1 MENTISRPY
10 YFKTTT
16 PSENTFLQ
24 KLKSFF
30 DPRARI
36 ALLLFSYLVLGVTVL
51 GFNREPT
58 QIIITSLAAL
68 LCELTFYN
76 LFCPKE
82 KRKLFFPLSALITSF
97 SLSLLLNYSHGHY
110 LLLVPVF
117 FAIAS
122 KHILTFKGRHILNP
136 AQAGVSFSLI
146 FCGHLIT
153 SSPAYQWNGI
163 GAMGAFIAGFGLFF
177 LVPQVK
183 RFPLVF
189 SFLTVFTL
197 QTFLRAWL
205 MKHHLP
211 FETLFLGT
219 LTSPAFFL
227 FTFFMIT
234 DPKTSPSDTKS
245 QIITGSLLAILDLI
259 FHIKQSYYT
268 FFYAGLTLQLGKLTF
283 LHLREFKEVGLKSTI
298 KKISGLLVKL
308 SILSSIAFVGMTVYK
323 SKILPTPSLE
333 KLDFS
338 FKAVSLEKTK
348 LGSEFGD
355 VLKRVDP
362 RITHFSKW
370 LLSVGDSVSV
380 GDYNNDGL
388 VDIFLTNILK
398 KGEYRSALYK
408 NKGNFAFE
416 RVKISA
422 LKSKPEEIEKFG
434 LNTNAQF
441 VDYDNDGD
449 LDLFLSYAFGHSI
462 MLKNMLQ
469 ERGEAKFIDV
479 TRDLGL
485 EKFYTNSVSATF
497 FDFNKDGLLD
507 VIIGQVWPENL
518 PDYPKE
524 SPRKLNL
531 FNLPKKEYEGDKRMF
546 NFMHASWHMADNG
559 GRNILLIQT
568 KEGKFIEKEDLVLP
582 ETFWTLALTTGDFN
596 RDGWTDI
603 YVANDF
609 GPDNLYYN
617 KFGKG
622 LEKIEGKLF
631 GSIGKDTYKGMN
643 ASFGDLDRNG
653 FLDIYVSNV
662 HHAMQA
668 EGSLLWMFYP
678 KENERGFQKK
688 SDGNESLKQPLIKD
702 EATQLGALNEQ
713 RFGWGASIVDFNND
727 GHLDISQANGM
738 VDDKIDRTSEDCPDY
753 WYVNEKIARSA
764 PSIHRYAHNWGD
776 IRGHCIYGNE
786 KDRLYL
792 NTGRKSGV
800 RFIDVA
806 EEIGMTEGLNS
817 RGMAAA
823 DFNNDGMMDLV
834 VTHIFSNPSL
844 FKNKWINSEKDKNP
858 FIGLNLQYKPNNGTY
873 SKCSRQA
880 IGTRVELH
888 YQNKNGQKVFQ
899 VREMTLATG
908 FSAQNDSRIHFGLG
922 DYDLSTESLELRVNW
937 CGNEETKIKLKNKI
951 SLNNYK
957 TLVMNRFLKNDQ
969 GQSK

>member
-1 MENTISRPY
+1 
-10 YFKTTT
+10 
-16 PSENTFLQ
+16 
-24 KLKSFF
+24 
-30 DPRARI
+30 
-36 ALLLFSYLVLGVTVL
+36 
-51 GFNREPT
+51 
-58 QIIITSLAAL
+58 
-68 LCELTFYN
+68 
-76 LFCPKE
+76 
-82 KRKLFFPLSALITSF
+82 
-97 SLSLLLNYSHGHY
+97 
-110 LLLVPVF
+110 
-117 FAIAS
+117 
-122 KHILTFKGRHILNP
+122 
-136 AQAGVSFSLI
+136 SFSLI

-189 SFLTVFTL
+189 SFLAVFTL

-268 FFYAGLTLQLGKLTF
+268 FFYAGLTLQLGKLLL
-283 LHLREFKEVGLKSTI
+283 LHLREFRQVGLKSTLI
-298 KKISGLLVKL
+298 KMKKFLLKFI
-308 SILSSIAFVGMTVYK
+308 ILSSVAFSGVTIYK
-323 SKILPTPSLE
+323 SKILPSPSID
-333 KLDFS
+333 KLNFS
-338 FKAVSLEKTK
+338 FNPIPVEKTN
-348 LGSEFGD
+348 LGSDFGQ

-362 RITHFSKW
+362 RIRHFSKW

-380 GDYNNDGL
+380 GDYDNDGL

-408 NKGNFAFE
+408 NRGNFSFE
-416 RVKISA
+416 RVKLPA
-422 LKSKPEEIEKFG
+422 LKSRPEQIEIFG

-462 MLKNMLQ
+462 MLKNML
-469 ERGEAKFIDV
+469 EEIGRPEFKDV
-479 TRDLGL
+479 TKELGL

-518 PDYPKE
+518 PGYPKE
-524 SPRKLNL
+524 KPRKLNL

-568 KEGKFIEKEDLVLP
+568 KQGQFVEKKELALP

-622 LEKIEGKLF
+622 FEKIEGQLF

-643 ASFGDLDRNG
+643 ASYGDVDRNG
-653 FLDIYVSNV
+653 YFDIYVSNV

-678 KENERGFQKK
+678 QKDISEIKGALRNQKE
-688 SDGNESLKQPLIKD
+688 LKRPLIKD

-738 VDDKIDRTSEDCPDY
+738 VDDKIDRTKEDCPDY

-786 KDRLYL
+786 RDRLYL
-792 NTGRKSGV
+792 NTGRSSGV
-800 RFIDVA
+800 RFIDVS
-806 EEIGMTEGLNS
+806 EKIGMKEKLNS

-823 DFNNDGMMDLV
+823 DFNNDGLMDLV
-834 VTHIFSNPSL
+834 VTHIFSNPTL
-844 FKNKWINSEKDKNP
+844 FKNNWNKNAKHKNP
-858 FIGLNLQYKPNNGTY
+858 FLGLNLQYEPNSGVYN
-873 SKCSRQA
+873 KCSRQA

-888 YQNKNGQKVFQ
+888 YKNKKGQSVFQ
-899 VREMTLATG
+899 IREMTLATG
-908 FSAQNDSRIHFGLG
+908 FSAQNDTRIHFGLG
-922 DYDLSTESLELRVNW
+922 DYDLSTDSLELKVIW
-937 CGNEETKIKLKNKI
+937 CGNEETKIKLNNKL
-951 SLNNYK
+951 SLNHYK
-957 TLVMNRFLKNDQ
+957 KLIMNNFLNSDEGPLK
-969 GQSK
+969 